1 MRIRRASLLAC
12 ALMVTASAARAD
24 ITGSDLQIAARALS
38 FIENPPIGEV
48 RVGIVFAPGIPSSMT
63 EAQALQRML
72 GDGLRAGRL
81 VLKPVMVKANETAA
95 ADVGLFFLTAGL
107 GEEAVPVANSSKAKH
122 IPCVTTDL
130 DQVRAG
136 LCVMGVRSAPRV
148 EILVNRAAAAD
159 SGVVFSTAFRT
170 LITEF

>member
-1 MRIRRASLLAC
+1 MRIPGAALLAC
-12 ALMVTASAARAD
+12 ALMAAATARAD
-24 ITGSDLQIAARALS
+24 VIGSDLQIAARALS
-38 FIENPPIGEV
+38 FIENPPVGEV
-48 RVGIVFAPGIPSSMT
+48 RVGIVFAPGMSGSLA
-63 EAQALQRML
+63 EAGALQRLL

-81 VLKPVMVKANETAA
+81 VLKPVMVPVSEAAA

-107 GEEAVPVANSSKAKH
+107 GSEAAAVARHSKAKH

-130 DQVRAG
+130 DQVRNG
-136 LCVMGVRSAPRV
+136 LCVMGVRSQPRV

-159 SGVVFSTAFRT
+159 SGIVFSTAFRT